1 MDEGVKASV
10 LMLTKK
16 EVFFVYKRIVSL
28 ITILVIGM
36 SSINISYN
44 SIKEIGM
51 RTENDNGLI
60 FDSLNA
66 IFINNE
72 YCI

>member
-1 MDEGVKASV
+1 
-10 LMLTKK
+10 
-16 EVFFVYKRIVSL
+16 
-28 ITILVIGM
+28 
-36 SSINISYN
+36 
-44 SIKEIGM
+44 M

-72 YCI
+72 YDDFNDIALSLIHI

>member
-1 MDEGVKASV
+1 MNEGVKASE

-36 SSINISYN
+36 SWFY
-44 SIKEIGM
+44 
-51 RTENDNGLI
+51 
-60 FDSLNA
+60 
-66 IFINNE
+66 
-72 YCI
+72 

>member
-1 MDEGVKASV
+1 MNKGVKASE

-36 SSINISYN
+36 IGLFDNVSAEEVSPYLLYTDTYSSTLTDLVN
-44 SIKEIGM
+44 K
-51 RTENDNGLI
+51 T
-60 FDSLNA
+60 
-66 IFINNE
+66 
-72 YCI
+72 

>member
-1 MDEGVKASV
+1 MNEGVKASV

-36 SSINISYN
+36 
-44 SIKEIGM
+44 IGLF
-51 RTENDNGLI
+51 DNVSAEEVSPYL
-60 FDSLNA
+60 L
-66 IFINNE
+66 
-72 YCI
+72 